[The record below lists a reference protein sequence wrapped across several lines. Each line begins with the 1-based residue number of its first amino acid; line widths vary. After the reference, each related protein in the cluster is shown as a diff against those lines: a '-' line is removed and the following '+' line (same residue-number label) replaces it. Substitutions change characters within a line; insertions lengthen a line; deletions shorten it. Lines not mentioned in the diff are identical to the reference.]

1 MKMID
6 KIFNKKTLSIGAL
19 AAGVLGVG
27 NYIYSNYAMSNN
39 DNKKKKNDKKTLSS
53 LDFLKKEEFIS
64 LIKCLKKIYIE
75 NLERTHIIVYF
86 VRPSI
91 IVLSEKEFS
100 VIPLKSHII
109 LI

>member
-1 MKMID
+1 MNID
-6 KIFNKKTLSIGAL
+6 KFLNKNTLLIGTH
-19 AAGVLGVG
+19 AAGVFGVG
-27 NYIYSNYAMSNN
+27 YYIYNNYVMKNN
-39 DNKKKKNDKKTLSS
+39 DNKKEKNDKKTLSS

-64 LIKCLKKIYIE
+64 LIKCLKKIYIQ

>member
-1 MKMID
+1 MN
-6 KIFNKKTLSIGAL
+6 NKKRLISVATLFGA
-19 AAGVLGVG
+19 GY
-27 NYIYSNYAMSNN
+27 YIYSNYVMSNN
-39 DNKKKKNDKKTLSS
+39 DNKKEKNYQKTLSS
-53 LDFLKKEEFIS
+53 LESLKKEEFIS